1 MVGYPSMP
9 GIGVPTPPP
18 PFLEFIKVDWFLVVL
33 LSLGAYLLGS
43 IPFAYI
49 LVYRVKGIDIRQ
61 VGSRN
66 VGALNTLHQMG
77 VAGGVV
83 VLLSDVGKGAMAVL
97 LPGWVGAP
105 EWTPF
110 LAGSLVVIG
119 HNWPIYLGFRG
130 GKGVASLLGV
140 SLALL
145 PVLTLIVAGP
155 AMLIVLLTRNVI
167 IGVVLGFIL
176 LNTLTVVTDQGA
188 GQISLCVSLTS
199 LVTATYVVGS
209 WGQIITAIR
218 TRHWRGLFY
227 GTRLTPEE

>member
-1 MVGYPSMP
+1 MH

-18 PFLEFIKVDWFLVVL
+18 PFLEFISVDWFLVVL

-83 VLLSDVGKGAMAVL
+83 VLLSDVGKGALAVL

-110 LAGSLVVIG
+110 PRREP
-119 HNWPIYLGFRG
+119 W
-130 GKGVASLLGV
+130 
-140 SLALL
+140 
-145 PVLTLIVAGP
+145 
-155 AMLIVLLTRNVI
+155 
-167 IGVVLGFIL
+167 
-176 LNTLTVVTDQGA
+176 
-188 GQISLCVSLTS
+188 
-199 LVTATYVVGS
+199 
-209 WGQIITAIR
+209 W
-218 TRHWRGLFY
+218 
-227 GTRLTPEE
+227 